1 LIEVEMKPAYAR
13 NTMNQ
18 PTGQIAIYQTDDGQ
32 TQIDV
37 KMEQDSVWPTQRH
50 SVRVLSDNS

>member
-1 LIEVEMKPAYAR
+1 
-13 NTMNQ
+13 MNQ